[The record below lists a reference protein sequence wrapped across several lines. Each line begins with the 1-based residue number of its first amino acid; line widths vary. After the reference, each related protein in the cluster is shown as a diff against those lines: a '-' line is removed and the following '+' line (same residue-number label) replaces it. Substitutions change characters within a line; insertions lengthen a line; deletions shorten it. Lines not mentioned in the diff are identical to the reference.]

1 MTFRFFAGAAAVLG
15 LSGLGG
21 LAQASDFFN
30 AGFESGTTAGWTVN
44 GGDRYRLLNSDIEP
58 IQFTPGGSLHQ
69 DDGMRGAVIDRAYVD
84 PNLGSLLGSTVYRGD
99 YAYRVEDA
107 GNGGY
112 ATSVSQKVTHYTES
126 TMSFAWKAV
135 LENGDHTEAD
145 AAMMK
150 LILTDDTT
158 GKTVLSRSYFAG
170 ANDTGTDAR
179 FASNNTF
186 LYTPEWQLEKLS
198 IDQSLSGHSFTLS
211 LLAADCAASGHAGYA
226 YLDALGGRVLAAV
239 PEPSSY
245 GMMLA
250 GLGMLAYL
258 KRRKKKLR

>member
-1 MTFRFFAGAAAVLG
+1 MTFNTFAGALAL
-15 LSGLGG
+15 LSLSG
-21 LAQASDFFN
+21 LAQAGDFLN
-30 AGFESGTTAGWTVN
+30 AGFENGTTSGWTVN

-69 DDGMRGAVIDRAYVD
+69 DDGVRGAVIDRSYVD

-99 YAYRVEDA
+99 HAYRVEDT

-112 ATSVSQKVTHYTES
+112 ATAISQKVTHFTES
-126 TMSFAWKAV
+126 NMFFAWKAV
-135 LENGDHTEAD
+135 MENGDHTETD

-158 GKTVLSRSYFAG
+158 GKNVITRSYFAG
-170 ANDTGTDAR
+170 ANDTGTDGR
-179 FASNNTF
+179 FSSNNTF

-211 LLAADCAASGHAGYA
+211 LLAADCEASGHAGYA
-226 YLDALGGRVLAAV
+226 YLDALGGNAVAAV

-250 GLGMLAYL
+250 GLGVLAYL
-258 KRRKKKLR
+258 KRRKKQA